1 MKTSCVKETEQ
12 QIRTASQSGKAAVE
26 HGADLFFVSWAS
38 IAQMLLDVPMTIFF
52 RIELGCIRW
61 QELLVDLRVPSQIG
75 LSQPPRVSPGSVPD
89 QNHFASQMLLQMLKT
104 VHNLI
109 AMNRSFKMSLKDLA
123 RQGERHRGRDC
134 APVRVDLIEDGSTPA
149 VAPSGRG
156 LLLKGETKFIPEHD
170 FGAQPLRLFL
180 SWANRDPAKLALA
193 HVPVQLPA
201 AAVSVRCTPTAS
213 RAD

>member
-26 HGADLFFVSWAS
+26 HGADFFFVSWAS
-38 IAQMLLDVPMTIFF
+38 IAQMLLDVSMTIFF
-52 RIELGCIRW
+52 RIELGRIRW
-61 QELLVDLRVPSQIG
+61 QELLVDLRVPGQIG
-75 LSQPPRVSPGSVPD
+75 LSQPTRVSPGSVPN
-89 QNHFASQMLLQMLKT
+89 QNHFASQMVLQMLKT
-104 VHNLI
+104 VHNLT

-134 APVRVDLIEDGSTPA
+134 APVGVDLIQDGSTPA

-156 LLLKGETKFIPEHD
+156 LLLKREAKFIPEHD

-180 SWANRDPAKLALA
+180 SWANRDPAKLARA
-193 HVPVQLPA
+193 RVPVRSPA